1 MNDAQDMVSVLV
13 HDHNEV
19 KDMFQQI
26 ENAADG
32 ETRRTVADQVTAE
45 LVRHSV
51 VEEMYLYPAARK
63 QLSNGDQMADQ
74 EIEEHAEAEQ
84 LLKRWESLDGDD
96 PEFLTV
102 FREIRQAVL
111 EHIEEE
117 EGQLFPAMQGKMTR
131 EEMIEVGQ
139 KMEKGKALAPTR
151 PHPSSPDTP
160 PLNKLLGPGV
170 GIVDRIR
177 DKMTGRQTS

>member
-13 HDHNEV
+13 HDHEEV

-51 VEEMYLYPAARK
+51 VEEMYLYPAARE

-84 LLKRWESLDGDD
+84 LLKRWEKLDGDD

-102 FREIRQAVL
+102 FREVRQSVL

-117 EGQLFPAMQGKMTR
+117 EGQLFPAMQSSMSR
-131 EEMIEVGQ
+131 DEMIEVGQ
-139 KMEKGKALAPTR
+139 KMQKAKALAPTR
-151 PHPSSPDTP
+151 PHPSSPDKP

-170 GIVDRIR
+170 GIVDRVR
-177 DKMTGRQTS
+177 DKMSGRQTG